1 MNNSLSSFGCTFL
14 SLDLHMFTISF
25 LLLFQRLQN
34 YSQEVQR
41 KYELIS
47 IWMKVCWTWMLLFLC
62 WLRHDW
68 DILDVETCLK
78 DCWIVLSYC
87 CSPSFLLCNSLFS
100 RSSLFLWNS
109 SFTRFSIFISSCY
122 SCYENNSKC
131 SRIIRI
137 IAFFLPVISFFII
150 FVLFSLESF
159 LFHSFNH

>member
-1 MNNSLSSFGCTFL
+1 
-14 SLDLHMFTISF
+14 
-25 LLLFQRLQN
+25 
-34 YSQEVQR
+34 
-41 KYELIS
+41 
-47 IWMKVCWTWMLLFLC
+47 MLLFLC

-137 IAFFLPVISFFII
+137 IAFFLPVISFFSISILLLI
-150 FVLFSLESF
+150 FYILLMCLSLFVSESIF
-159 LFHSFNH
+159 LLWSTSKWILMGML